1 MTDLADLPALTVIAH
16 THRFAPPTAMP
27 VPWTGA
33 TGQVF
38 PCDDVVIKVPFDR
51 PDTIQAVTIDSGIV
65 PFVRSLGVAAPA
77 LIAFDDSRDILP
89 VPFAV
94 FRRVPN
100 STTLDARHA
109 TDAPDRQAWEEVG
122 RQLARVHAV
131 RDPDRVPLALR
142 TFRQSSEFDPRPWV
156 RELRESQVLN
166 QTDAQWLDALL
177 DALLIG
183 NPAGIDGPHPP
194 IGNRRAIERERP
206 IDAIAPRALADVPV
220 VLCHGDVN
228 AANVLVDYDTG
239 RFRAL
244 IDWAGAGWLDP
255 AWDFAGVSLD
265 IVPAMLAG
273 HRSVA
278 PLVEDGTAEA
288 RILWC
293 QIQTRLYPLRVA
305 PASAVTKRTV
315 GRHLDQIRRF
325 ARAAGYA

>member
-1 MTDLADLPALTVIAH
+1 MTNLIDLPALTAIARYH
-16 THRFAPPTAMP
+16 GFAPPSAMP
-27 VPWTGA
+27 VPWTGG

-38 PCDDVVIKVPFDR
+38 PCGDVVVKIPFDL
-51 PDTIQAVTIDSGIV
+51 PSELQSVTIDAGIV
-65 PFVRSLGVAAPA
+65 PFARSLGVAAPA
-77 LIAFDDSRDILP
+77 LVAFDDSRDILP

-100 STTLDARHA
+100 STTLDTRHA
-109 TDAPDRQAWEEVG
+109 ADAPNRQAWEEVG

-131 RDPDRVPLALR
+131 RDPDQVPLPLR

-156 RELRESQVLN
+156 AELCRAGVLD

-177 DALLIG
+177 DALL
-183 NPAGIDGPHPP
+183 N
-194 IGNRRAIERERP
+194 
-206 IDAIAPRALADVPV
+206 AIAPRALADVPV

-228 AANVLVDYDTG
+228 AANVLVDHDTG

-293 QIQTRLYPLRVA
+293 QIQTRLYPLRAA
-305 PASAVTKRTV
+305 PASAATMRTM

-325 ARAAGYA
+325 ARVFGLA